1 MATTTWL
8 VTNPRSGSYDADL
21 VETIR
26 ARCAEAGA
34 PVARVIALGEDD
46 LPDRAAIDAA
56 GVGRIMI
63 LTGDG
68 TVSAL
73 AQRLEG
79 WDGELLVL
87 PGGTMNLLAHAL
99 HGEAAAVDIVA
110 GVLAGTA
117 RPVTVPVVTAD
128 GLVAYAGVIAGPTS
142 AWGDVR
148 EDMRNLD
155 LGGLAQSVPRALTAT
170 LGENM
175 MEIDGH
181 ADRFAAVYVEPADGG
196 LRAFGILADH
206 AGQLVAHGW
215 AWVTGDFRNG
225 PCDPLPVAPAHVL
238 RSAEKGAR
246 IDLLVDG
253 EKRRGANPMTFR
265 HDTSALRFLS
275 LLGKA
280 DWS

>member
-1 MATTTWL
+1 MTTWL

-21 VETIR
+21 VEAIR

-34 PVARVIALGEDD
+34 PLARIIALGEED

-56 GVGRIMI
+56 GVGRIMV

-73 AQRLEG
+73 AERLEG

-99 HGEAAAVDIVA
+99 HGDAAPVDIVA

-117 RPVTVPVVTAD
+117 RPVNVPIVKAE
-128 GLVAYAGVIAGPTS
+128 GFNAYAGVIAGPTS

-155 LGGLAQSVPRALTAT
+155 LGGLAHSVPRALAVT
-170 LGENM
+170 LAENQIE
-175 MEIDGH
+175 MEGQ
-181 ADRFAAVYVEPADGG
+181 AGCYAAVYLEPGDSG
-196 LRAFGILADH
+196 LRAYGILADH

-225 PCDPLPVAPAHVL
+225 PCEPLPLAETCML
-238 RSAEKGAR
+238 RSHGGGAG

-253 EKRRGANPMTFR
+253 EKRRGTNPMTFR
-265 HDTSALRFLS
+265 HGTSALRFLS
-275 LLGKA
+275 LLGRA